1 MMSERSSMRMQST
14 SCCFRSGSD
23 AAPPT
28 SFSLGCDI
36 AISLPLHLAADHGT
50 PQVPGALSRSQVD
63 LVGELRLL
71 GVERGD
77 RRAVPE
83 GRGPLLDARV
93 DLRIDGA
100 EHGRLER
107 GTAGDAAV
115 RAHQDDV

>member
-14 SCCFRSGSD
+14 SCCFSSGSEV
-23 AAPPT
+23 APPT
-28 SFSLGCDI
+28 SFSLGCDM
-36 AISLPLHLAADHGT
+36 AFSLPLHLAAHHGT
-50 PQVPGALSRSQVD
+50 PQMPGALPRAQVD

-71 GVERGD
+71 GIERGD

-83 GRGPLLDARV
+83 DGGPLLDARV

-107 GTAGDAAV
+107 GT
-115 RAHQDDV
+115 